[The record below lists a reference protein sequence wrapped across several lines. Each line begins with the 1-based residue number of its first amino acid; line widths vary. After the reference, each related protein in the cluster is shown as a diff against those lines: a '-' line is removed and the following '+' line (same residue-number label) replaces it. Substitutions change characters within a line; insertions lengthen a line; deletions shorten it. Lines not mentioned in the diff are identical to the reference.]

1 MMVLDARAR
10 ARSTHLGIGDDVLRN
25 VGRALAQTHARTHGE
40 FGFGFGI
47 ERAIDRMNA
56 SRCVESSRSDAC
68 AGMGWDALDSCVRA
82 RTHSSTRMVTMTDIG
97 RTCGRAF
104 ERDVVVVVRGRGR
117 GREVRTRVAGTSS
130 GTSSFESESA
140 RVVYATSRALDHAC
154 EGHPESNAR
163 VPAIEEALTRNGL
176 TPETRQGGGGDCRVR
191 VGDDDGVGGGARE
204 ELRARVGVGVREER
218 ADAFGQCADV
228 LHRVELSR
236 RHVRVGRRRRSW
248 IEVIARGGGRRPE
261 RVWVDSTAGTSR
273 GAERSD
279 GVLSGRYG
287 RGGGRNTRKRRGFKR
302 FSSLITTCITETGR
316 MISFTT
322 IPACSSRRRTRT
334 AVIPAPAK

>member
-104 ERDVVVVVRGRGR
+104 ERDVVVRGRGRGR
-117 GREVRTRVAGTSS
+117 GREVRTRVAGTAS
-130 GTSSFESESA
+130 GRTLESESA

-176 TPETRQGGGGDCRVR
+176 TPETREGNWGRLSGSLAATTSA
-191 VGDDDGVGGGARE
+191 GGGARE

-236 RHVRVGRRRRSW
+236 RHVRGGAATALVDEVIAREGRRRR
-248 IEVIARGGGRRPE
+248 AE

-287 RGGGRNTRKRRGFKR
+287 RGGGETR
-302 FSSLITTCITETGR
+302 
-316 MISFTT
+316 
-322 IPACSSRRRTRT
+322 
-334 AVIPAPAK
+334 AKEGVSKDSHL

>member
-1 MMVLDARAR
+1 MLDARAR

-176 TPETRQGGGGDCRVR
+176 TPETREGELVGLSGSRR
-191 VGDDDGVGGGARE
+191 GDDDALEGARE

-236 RHVRVGRRRRSW
+236 RHVRGGAATALVD
-248 IEVIARGGGRRPE
+248 EVIARGGGGE
-261 RVWVDSTAGTSR
+261 D
-273 GAERSD
+273 
-279 GVLSGRYG
+279 
-287 RGGGRNTRKRRGFKR
+287 
-302 FSSLITTCITETGR
+302 
-316 MISFTT
+316 
-322 IPACSSRRRTRT
+322 
-334 AVIPAPAK
+334 APAGLG